1 MISRLF
7 NINRFFLTLER
18 VKEDESVVFFTWL
31 FDQELEP
38 CIWFIDESAPY
49 PLQVM
54 NLRTKVYDFVGQ
66 NITSHLEFK
75 DILEANLG
83 PQIFVFVLG
92 LSHQSHP
99 KSQPILFPE
108 HPVATQIF
116 YIFIDYSYFKF
127 DGQVSFNKRSLFFNN

>member
-1 MISRLF
+1 
-7 NINRFFLTLER
+7 
-18 VKEDESVVFFTWL
+18 
-31 FDQELEP
+31 
-38 CIWFIDESAPY
+38 
-49 PLQVM
+49 M

-66 NITSHLEFK
+66 NIASHLEFK
-75 DILEANLG
+75 DKLEANLG

-92 LSHQSHP
+92 LSHQSHS

-108 HPVATQIF
+108 NPVATQIF